1 MNIDIAPLEDETMD
15 VNKEEMLDK
24 DKIVSN
30 NSCYDRDM
38 EEYDIEEVR
47 RVLNQAKVNSSWY
60 I

>member
-47 RVLNQAKVNSSWY
+47 RVLNQAKVNSTVA
-60 I
+60 